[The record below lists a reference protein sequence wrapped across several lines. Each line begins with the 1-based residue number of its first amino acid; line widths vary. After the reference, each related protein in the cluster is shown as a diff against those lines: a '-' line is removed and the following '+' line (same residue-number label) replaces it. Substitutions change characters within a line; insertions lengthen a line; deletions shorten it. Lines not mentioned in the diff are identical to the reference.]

1 MRGKSRKAARRV
13 RCQLVLDAVGKK
25 LIRCKNPA
33 TRKLPDGT
41 PLCEQHWRISADG
54 GTVAKIIPFRKP
66 RRLTP
71 EIVGE
76 LFRIHSSC
84 VHDQEG
90 KCGLLISVSSLTW
103 ELNQAANIANEEDK
117 GFKRHDPMCAAR
129 PISDHDIERVVEGR
143 RLADSMNEEPE

>member
-1 MRGKSRKAARRV
+1 MGKVKPQRF
-13 RCQLVLDAVGKK
+13 RCQLVLDAKGKR

-33 TRKLPDGT
+33 KHRLPDGT
-41 PLCEQHWRISADG
+41 PLCAVHWRMSAE
-54 GTVAKIIPFRKP
+54 AKNPCSSKIMPFRKP

-76 LFRIHSSC
+76 LLRIHSSC
-84 VHDQEG
+84 VHDQAG
-90 KCGLLISVSSLTW
+90 KCGLLTSLSSLTW

-117 GFKRHDPMCAAR
+117 GFKRRDPMCAAR
-129 PISDHDIERVVEGR
+129 PISDHDIERIVEGR